1 MSAVTR
7 LFHASMMLM
16 ATIASVSVVGVAALG
31 LFLRRRR
38 RAAKAVEEMA
48 PGRAVIAANL
58 AATRHRVR

>member
-1 MSAVTR
+1 
-7 LFHASMMLM
+7 MLI
-16 ATIASVSVVGVAALG
+16 ATIAPVAVLGVTALG

-38 RAAKAVEEMA
+38 RAARAVEQMA